1 MTRGGK
7 VFKPAHLR
15 CDNPRTETEAKK
27 ESQVAEEDN
36 EVIKQLKYSGLD
48 RDSVFRM
55 QSQTHVSLVR
65 EFPIDGKD

>member
-15 CDNPRTETEAKK
+15 CDNPTTETEAKK

-36 EVIKQLKYSGLD
+36 EVIKQLKNRILRFGPRFCL
-48 RDSVFRM
+48 
-55 QSQTHVSLVR
+55 
-65 EFPIDGKD
+65 